1 MSENEFENKVQ
12 DQSNDFAPAGGGF
25 IFSFL
30 FFTII
35 FAVGVTI
42 SVVAR

>member
-1 MSENEFENKVQ
+1 MSENDFENDVQ
-12 DQSNDFAPAGGGF
+12 DKSNDFVPAVSGF

-35 FAVGVTI
+35 YAVGVAVRVI
-42 SVVAR
+42 S

>member
-12 DQSNDFAPAGGGF
+12 DQTNDFVPAAAGF

-35 FAVGVTI
+35 FAVGVAV